1 MIFFAWGYFLDY
13 LERNYGIVKER
24 MIYQMECSLALGRKL
39 IDSEL
44 DTGILN
50 FIVRPIVKAFYDYWA
65 QHDARKGTLKQIN
78 ITLEAVKKLL
88 LNGNSEEH
96 FNKITE
102 ENFPSFL
109 KYDQVT
115 FQCSKHHKNYEKLKD
130 NSKDTFINY
139 LKEVKT
145 FLEVKEDVKDY
156 GDLCRAAF
164 KTKEIASRNLMK
176 QLKLTENGIKIIE
189 DDPSI
194 LSIPTGKKIIIKAL
208 RKGFEATKK
217 EFLEAIDDTYI

>member
-1 MIFFAWGYFLDY
+1 MDY
-13 LERNYGIVKER
+13 LERNYSIVKER
-24 MIYQMECSLALGRKL
+24 MVYQMENSLSLGRRL

-50 FIVRPIVKAFYDYWA
+50 FIIRPIVKAFYDYWA
-65 QHDARKGTLKQIN
+65 KHDARKGTLKQIN
-78 ITLEAVKKLL
+78 ISLEAGKKLL
-88 LNGNSEEH
+88 LNGNSEES
-96 FNKITE
+96 FNNIIE
-102 ENFPSFL
+102 ENFPNFL
-109 KYDQVT
+109 KFDQVN
-115 FQCSKHHKNYEKLKD
+115 FQCSKHHKNYEKLKN

-164 KTKEIASRNLMK
+164 KTKEVASSNLMK
-176 QLKLTENGIKIIE
+176 QLELTENGIKIIE

-194 LSIPTGKKIIIKAL
+194 LSAPTGKKIIIKAL
-208 RKGFEATKK
+208 RKGFELTKN
-217 EFLEAIDDTYI
+217 EFIEAIGDTYIE

>member
-1 MIFFAWGYFLDY
+1 MDY
-13 LERNYGIVKER
+13 LERNYDIVKER
-24 MIYQMECSLALGRKL
+24 MIFQMEESLKLGRKL

-65 QHDARKGTLKQIN
+65 HHDARKGTLKQIN

-88 LNGNSEEH
+88 LNGNSEES
-96 FNKITE
+96 FNNILE
-102 ENFPSFL
+102 ENFPNFL

-115 FQCSKHHKNYEKLKD
+115 YQCSKRHKNYEKLRN
-130 NSKDTFINY
+130 NSKNTFINY

-145 FLEVKEDVKDY
+145 FLEVEEDVKDY
-156 GDLCRAAF
+156 GELCRAAF
-164 KTKEIASRNLMK
+164 KTKEIARSNLMK
-176 QLKLTENGIKIIE
+176 QLEFTENGIKIIE

-194 LSIPTGKKIIIKAL
+194 LSLPTGKKIIIKAL
-208 RKGFEATKK
+208 RKGFEATKN
-217 EFLEAIDDTYI
+217 EFIEAIDDTYID

>member
-1 MIFFAWGYFLDY
+1 MPEEILVDKN
-13 LERNYGIVKER
+13 LSDEE
-24 MIYQMECSLALGRKL
+24 IYKSLLMQIESL
-39 IDSEL
+39 IDPRDPSL
-44 DTGILN
+44 SNLAN
-50 FIVRPIVKAFYDYWA
+50 FTAA
-65 QHDARKGTLKQIN
+65 LK
-78 ITLEAVKKLL
+78 E
-88 LNGNSEEH
+88 S
-96 FNKITE
+96 FNKIIE
-102 ENFPSFL
+102 DNFPNFL

-115 FQCSKHHKNYEKLKD
+115 YQCSKHHKNYEKLKN

-145 FLEVKEDVKDY
+145 FLDVKEDVKDY

-164 KTKEIASRNLMK
+164 KTKEIAISNMLK

-194 LSIPTGKKIIIKAL
+194 LSLPTGKKIIVKAL

-217 EFLEAIDDTYI
+217 EFIEAIDDTYIE